1 MGVELLVVGRE
12 VVVMRLL
19 GGDNVGVGVRRWLG
33 VVVVTMLM
41 VVRGWL
47 GMVRRSSNDGADS

>member
-12 VVVMRLL
+12 VVVMLLL

-41 VVRGWL
+41 VVRGWY
-47 GMVRRSSNDGADS
+47 GV